1 MPILERGKP
10 RPTAVEC
17 IREVRVGIP
26 RELIDDL
33 LCFYTDLL
41 GIPLWPPSAQIP
53 GGLGLGD
60 PIAGLYLQFRH
71 DPEIDSVRRRF
82 TLVVDS
88 LLELEKRLQAARH
101 PYQRYRGFG
110 WTDQFILLSDP
121 AGHLIVIRQSQML

>member
-17 IREVRVGIP
+17 IREVRVGVP

-33 LCFYTDLL
+33 LRFYYEILDL
-41 GIPLWPPSAQIP
+41 PPWPARAQIP

-60 PIAGLYLQFRH
+60 PLAGLYLQFRH
-71 DPEIDSVRRRF
+71 DPEIDPVRRRF
-82 TLVVDS
+82 TLVADS
-88 LLELEKRLQAARH
+88 LSELEKRLQTVRH

-121 AGHLIVIRQSQML
+121 AGHLIEIRQSLML